1 MKLLPQF
8 PTNYRLLRLILDP
21 ARASSA
27 VACQRRRRL
36 LVTAAAREVS
46 TEGAS
51 KRRVSREQRK
61 AMVEAYVAK
70 YRIEHGGKFPT
81 ACVTQK
87 QVGGSYYFVRYILQE
102 LEHNSKLPPLG
113 TMDEITGQSDEVT
126 VISPLSSKEIDGFSE
141 VGEDRKSQVLVATTS
156 VSNEYGISDV
166 NDSSSE
172 VEVSNN
178 CDQRT
183 MDMSI
188 AMQNSGMPAEDD
200 SSIVGFTAKRKGI
213 SESGEVLDTE
223 VLVDT
228 IIVSKAYRTSA
239 DDDTTCEAK
248 SHSNEGGWVV
258 DSGAHCDEISTE
270 TEDST
275 VCQTAKVDGISGV
288 GEVLDSEVIS
298 GTIGVSNKYGIS
310 PDDSSSSQGKVDEN
324 SSHMMVDTPVLS
336 NEGFATDEISATC
349 RTDKTNG
356 TSEVRGAV
364 DSDML
369 VGKIIDSNDYGIP
382 ADNGSS
388 SQIEASKNSGQT
400 MAYASISTNHNEVS
414 ATDETSIAGQTVKVK
429 GISEDDS
436 EVSSKPGHPSELP
449 GVRSTDI
456 GNLDEASSQGSGS
469 DQLMR
474 EKTQNEPQKA
484 SLWHN
489 LKSFASSIVSSWW
502 K

>member
-1 MKLLPQF
+1 MCF
-8 PTNYRLLRLILDP
+8 A
-21 ARASSA
+21 ARAFS
-27 VACQRRRRL
+27 VVTWQQRRRL

-61 AMVEAYVAK
+61 AMVKAYVAK
-70 YRIEHGGKFPT
+70 YRMEHGGKFPT
-81 ACVTQK
+81 ASVTQK
-87 QVGGSYYFVRYILQE
+87 QVGGGYYFVRYILQE
-102 LEHNSKLPPLG
+102 LEHNSKWHPVG
-113 TMDEITGQSDEVT
+113 TMDKITGQSDEVN

-141 VGEDRKSQVLVATTS
+141 VGEDRKGKVLVATTS
-156 VSNEYGISDV
+156 VSNQYWISDV
-166 NDSSSE
+166 NGSSSE

-183 MDMSI
+183 IDMSI
-188 AMQNSGMPAEDD
+188 VMQNSGMPAEDD
-200 SSIVGFTAKRKGI
+200 SSIVGFTAKHKGI
-213 SESGEVLDTE
+213 SEAGEVLDTE

-228 IIVSKAYRTSA
+228 IVVSKAYRTSA
-239 DDDTTCEAK
+239 DDDTSSEAK

-258 DSGAHCDEISTE
+258 DTGANCNEISAE

-275 VCQTAKVDGISGV
+275 VGQTAKVHGISGV

-298 GTIGVSNKYGIS
+298 GTTSVSNKYGIS
-310 PDDSSSSQGKVDEN
+310 PDDSSSSQGEVGEN
-324 SSHMMVDTPVLS
+324 SGQMMVDTPVLS
-336 NEGFATDEISATC
+336 NERFATDEMSAIC
-349 RTDKTNG
+349 RTDKTNV
-356 TSEVRGAV
+356 TSEVGGAV

-388 SQIEASKNSGQT
+388 SQIEASKNSGRT

-436 EVSSKPGHPSELP
+436 EVSSKPGHPSEVP
-449 GVRSTDI
+449 GARSTEV

-469 DQLMR
+469 DQLTR
-474 EKTQNEPQKA
+474 EKTQNEPQEA

-489 LKSFASSIVSSWW
+489 LKSFASSIISSWW

>member
-8 PTNYRLLRLILDP
+8 PTNYRLLRLIVDP
-21 ARASSA
+21 ERASSA

-46 TEGAS
+46 NEGAS

-87 QVGGSYYFVRYILQE
+87 QVGGGYYFVRYILQE

-113 TMDEITGQSDEVT
+113 TMDEITGQSDEVN

-141 VGEDRKSQVLVATTS
+141 VGEDRKSQV
-156 VSNEYGISDV
+156 
-166 NDSSSE
+166 
-172 VEVSNN
+172 
-178 CDQRT
+178 
-183 MDMSI
+183 
-188 AMQNSGMPAEDD
+188 QNSGMPTEDD
-200 SSIVGFTAKRKGI
+200 RSIVGFTAKRKGI

-258 DSGAHCDEISTE
+258 DSGSHCDEISTE

-275 VCQTAKVDGISGV
+275 VRQTAKVDGISGV

-298 GTIGVSNKYGIS
+298 GTTSVSNKYGIS
-310 PDDSSSSQGKVDEN
+310 PDDSSSSQGEVDEN
-324 SSHMMVDTPVLS
+324 SGHMMVDTPVLS

-364 DSDML
+364 DRDML

-474 EKTQNEPQKA
+474 EKTQNEPQEA